1 MKRFVC
7 MLLTMLSVAFLLP
20 SAIAAEPGKEDVYL
34 RILGTNGTITTGVRT
49 TYGGDIRVSDSVIQ
63 DAKSEFVYTADGINW
78 SVSGPAPSYTSGG
91 RYDGTQFLACSF
103 QSNKPVLYWVTDGS
117 GLQARL
123 AEFDAF
129 TQRGFLP
136 SEIQAY
142 PVPQGIRVIVYAK
155 FDYEMD
161 YAHTYSLQTLN
172 TLLGGGRPAQSG
184 ISVSIDGVPVP
195 FPAAPDQVK
204 GCTMAPMRAMAEAMG
219 YTFSYN
225 AVTGTAVCTKSGS
238 AIEVSVDSTWATVN
252 GKTTNWLAVPAEL
265 QGGVFCIPVRFFAEA
280 AGVEVVWDP
289 SGRNFFLSLKASS

>member
-1 MKRFVC
+1 MTARSSWRAAFRAIS
-7 MLLTMLSVAFLLP
+7 LSCTLMTEL
-20 SAIAAEPGKEDVYL
+20 
-34 RILGTNGTITTGVRT
+34 LGTSSPWKKWIPFRRLQLERIELNG
-49 TYGGDIRVSDSVIQ
+49 
-63 DAKSEFVYTADGINW
+63 YTFQCDRDGN
-78 SVSGPAPSYTSGG
+78 V
-91 RYDGTQFLACSF
+91 
-103 QSNKPVLYWVTDGS
+103 WVTDGS

-172 TLLGGGRPAQSG
+172 TLLGGGRPAQTG

-195 FPAAPDQVK
+195 FPAAPYQVK
-204 GCTMAPMRAMAEAMG
+204 GCTWPLCGLWRRPMG

-225 AVTGTAVCTKSGS
+225 AVTGTACMH
-238 AIEVSVDSTWATVN
+238 
-252 GKTTNWLAVPAEL
+252 
-265 QGGVFCIPVRFFAEA
+265 
-280 AGVEVVWDP
+280 
-289 SGRNFFLSLKASS
+289 